1 MKRTKSIIPNNQQ
14 GMVAIIVTM
23 IIMMILS
30 LIVLGFAQLTRREQR
45 QSFDRQLGTQ
55 AFYAAETGIN
65 DVRNVLSNTPV
76 AEAPSHTT
84 DCTAFINDAGLVARS
99 QLRGADVTYSCLL
112 VDQSPTVLEY
122 DNINQNSSVVVPIRE
137 KNNAVIDRITI
148 GWEDAEGG
156 LDTSGCPA
164 FRVFPSLWTDCD
176 TGILKVEFVP
186 FNGAASRSA
195 LTDSRFIGFM
205 QPNYSGGTNSVSYA
219 SGSGS
224 NNQGNIFSI
233 NCTNGAG
240 GKDCSV
246 QLTGLNIT
254 RGYLRLQ
261 ALYRPA
267 SVSICSPDCSAGVE
281 LADAQAQVDV
291 TGKAID
297 VLRRVQV
304 RIPTGIGA
312 GDYPEFALQTLNTLC
327 KRIATA
333 PPNTVNLLPP
343 ASGFIGSEGTDCR
356 PN

>member
-1 MKRTKSIIPNNQQ
+1 MRKRTLDPLKNQQ
-14 GMVAIIVTM
+14 GIVAIIVTM
-23 IIMMILS
+23 IIMTILS

-45 QSFDRQLGTQ
+45 QSFDRQLGMQ

-65 DVRNVLSNTPV
+65 DVRNRLQTSPV
-76 AEAPSHTT
+76 AESLSHTT
-84 DCTAFINDAGLVARS
+84 DCQAFKNDTGLDTIDE
-99 QLRGADVTYSCLL
+99 LRGPDVTYSCLL
-112 VDQSPTVLEY
+112 VDQSPTVLVY

-137 KNNAVIDRITI
+137 KNNAVIDSITI

-164 FRVFPSLWTDCD
+164 FRVFPALWADCD
-176 TGILKVEFVP
+176 TGILRVEFVP
-186 FNGAASRSA
+186 FSAAASRND
-195 LTDSRFIGFM
+195 LTESRFIGFM
-205 QPNYSGGTNSVSYA
+205 QPSYGGGSSSVDYA
-219 SGSGS
+219 AGSGA

-240 GKDCSV
+240 GRDCTV

-267 SVSICSPDCSAGVE
+267 AVSVCSPDCSAGVE

-291 TGKAID
+291 TGRAVD
-297 VLRRVQV
+297 VLRRIQV
-304 RIPTGIGA
+304 RIPIGIGSD
-312 GDYPEFALQTLNTLC
+312 DYPEFALQTLNTLC
-327 KRIATA
+327 KRLAIA
-333 PPNTVNLLPP
+333 PPATVNLSPP
-343 ASGFIGSEGTDCR
+343 FSGFIGTEGTDCE